1 MPDTFRPDI
10 SERPAPPAGRV
21 SMEVV
26 KPGLATSVQDGGR
39 SGYYHLGIPPSGA
52 MDQMSYRAGNLLL
65 GNPETAASFECAL
78 MGPELR
84 FDGATR
90 ICVTGAE
97 MAPKIDGQVHPTNTV
112 VEVGA
117 GQTLS
122 FGFAAQGARGYLT
135 VAGGVDVP
143 ERLGSRSTYA
153 LGGLGGHRGRTLR
166 AGDTLVTGDPAA
178 VAPPAGAELPAEL
191 RAPLAK
197 EYELRMVPGLYD
209 YRVQAESM
217 ATFLA
222 ETWLV
227 ASEADRIGYRL
238 KGGTPLD
245 FVPREP
251 PFGAG
256 DDPSNIVDACYP
268 IGSIQVPSGQQ
279 PIVLHRDA
287 VSGGGYMMV
296 GTVISAD
303 MDLIGQMPP
312 NTKVRFVAVTVD
324 QALTARADRTARLD
338 RIRAAVGG

>member
-1 MPDTFRPDI
+1 
-10 SERPAPPAGRV
+10 V
-21 SMEVV
+21 LVEVV

-65 GNPETAASFECAL
+65 GNPETAASLECAL
-78 MGPELR
+78 MGPELK
-84 FDGATR
+84 FDRATR

-97 MAPKIDGQVHPTNTV
+97 MAPKIDGRAHPTNTV
-112 VEVGA
+112 LEITA

-122 FGFAAQGARGYLT
+122 FGFAAKGARGYLA
-135 VAGGVDVP
+135 VAGGFDVP

-153 LGGLGGHRGRTLR
+153 LGGLGGHQGRTLE
-166 AGDTLVTGDPAA
+166 AGDTLTSGDPAGPGSGAAPVGA
-178 VAPPAGAELPAEL
+178 VLPESL
-191 RAPLAK
+191 RASLAK

-209 YRVQAESM
+209 YRVQGESM
-217 ATFLA
+217 ATFLS

-245 FVPREP
+245 FVPRKP

-324 QALTARADRTARLD
+324 QALAARADRAARLD
-338 RIRAAVGG
+338 RVRAALAA